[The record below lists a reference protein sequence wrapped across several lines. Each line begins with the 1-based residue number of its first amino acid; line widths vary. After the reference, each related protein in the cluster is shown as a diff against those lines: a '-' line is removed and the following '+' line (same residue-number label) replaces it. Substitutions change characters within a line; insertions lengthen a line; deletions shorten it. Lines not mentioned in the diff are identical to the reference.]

1 MTHITFRAD
10 GSHVHHLGRSA
21 EIVHSR
27 DCAESRRLKRILGD
41 DSYFAIK
48 DLRVHESNS
57 RVFDRIDAILEMH
70 NERMRAIREVCDPQI
85 QEARKR
91 AQQPQGQENRVRIH
105 ITTRIPAQPKA
116 NVEEGSSL
124 FDSVLTVGAIAALAL
139 AVGYVGYQNSTDIR
153 NFMNAVPG
161 TLQNAGDTV
170 WDTMQ
175 KAWALANCKF
185 SYTGCTP

>member
-1 MTHITFRAD
+1 M
-10 GSHVHHLGRSA
+10 
-21 EIVHSR
+21 
-27 DCAESRRLKRILGD
+27 
-41 DSYFAIK
+41 
-48 DLRVHESNS
+48 HESNS